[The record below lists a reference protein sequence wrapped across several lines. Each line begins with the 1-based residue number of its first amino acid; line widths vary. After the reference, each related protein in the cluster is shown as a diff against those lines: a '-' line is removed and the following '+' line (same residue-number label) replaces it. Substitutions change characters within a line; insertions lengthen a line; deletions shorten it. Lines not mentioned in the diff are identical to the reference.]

1 MLDNKESSGAGQ
13 SRGAPACL
21 RAPSRRKRPG
31 AHHSFEAIST
41 VSSPA
46 YDSFREKLADLLARP
61 PIEDGDDPWLAVA
74 QRAPGGLLP
83 PVAKEAAGGT
93 RPAPAA
99 SLPARLSGRG
109 EFVPMAPLTLEETG
123 LSRSEMEGLLLKL
136 LLNCGAL
143 CGRDI
148 AQHMNLPFGL
158 IEGLLRQLKESL
170 LVVYKGF
177 QSLTDYLYELT
188 DLGNDRARRFAER
201 CTYFGTAPV
210 ALHHYVESVI
220 AQSVTKQHP
229 RLRELRKAFQGLV
242 IDEGLLCQIGQAIN
256 SGLGIFLHGSPGNG
270 KTSIAER
277 MVQAFGESIWM
288 PRAISIFGETVRL
301 FDPSSHVRMPLADAA
316 AGDDSRID
324 QRWVRVRR
332 PTIVVGGELTMD
344 NLEITTNSATGI
356 SEAPLQM
363 KANCGTL
370 LIDDFGRQ
378 RVSASELL
386 NRWIMPLE
394 KRYDFLNLANGRK
407 IQVPFDQL
415 IIFSTNLEP
424 RQLVDEAFLRRIPY
438 KIDVAD
444 PTEAEF
450 RQVFRDRAA
459 ELGIVYQE
467 AMLDYLIEKHYR
479 RAGRAFRFCHPR
491 DLLHQVCTY
500 CDFLEQPLE
509 LTRPAIDSSVKNYFT
524 VMTAPKP

>member
-1 MLDNKESSGAGQ
+1 M
-13 SRGAPACL
+13 
-21 RAPSRRKRPG
+21 
-31 AHHSFEAIST
+31 ST
-41 VSSPA
+41 TA
-46 YDSFREKLADLLARP
+46 YDSFREKLADLLSRP
-61 PIEDGDDPWLAVA
+61 PVEDGDDPWLAVA
-74 QRAPGGLLP
+74 QRAPGGPLP
-83 PVAKEAAGGT
+83 PVALKDAAT
-93 RPAPAA
+93 APCPAQPDIPATLA
-99 SLPARLSGRG
+99 QRG
-109 EFVPMAPLTLEETG
+109 EFVPRAPLTIEETG
-123 LSRSEMEGLLLKL
+123 LSRSEMEALLLKL
-136 LLNCGAL
+136 LLNYGAL
-143 CGRDI
+143 SGRDI
-148 AQHMNLPFGL
+148 AQHINLPYGL

-177 QSLTDYLYELT
+177 RSLTDYMYELT
-188 DLGNDRARRFAER
+188 ELGNDRARRFAQR

-210 ALHHYVESVI
+210 SLHHYVESVI

-229 RLRELRKAFQGLV
+229 RLRDLRKAFAGLV
-242 IDEGLLCQIGQAIN
+242 IDESLLCQIGQAIN
-256 SGLGIFLHGSPGNG
+256 SGLGIFLHGAPGNG
-270 KTSIAER
+270 KTTIAER
-277 MVQAFGESIWM
+277 IVQAFGESIWM
-288 PRAISIFGETVRL
+288 PRAISIYGETVRL
-301 FDPSSHVRMPLADAA
+301 FDPSSHVRLPALDES
-316 AGDDSRID
+316 GEDTSRID

-332 PTIVVGGELTMD
+332 PTIVVGGELTME

-378 RVSASELL
+378 RVSAAELL

-450 RQVFRDRAA
+450 RQVFRDRAV
-459 ELGIVYQE
+459 ELGIAYQE
-467 AMLDYLIEKHYR
+467 PLLDYLIEKHYR
-479 RAGRAFRFCHPR
+479 SAGRALRFCHAR

-509 LTRPAIDSSVKNYFT
+509 VTRQSIDSAVKNYFA
-524 VMTAPKP
+524 VMIAPKP